1 MEYALKSILIA
12 CEDVFKTHMLWLQR
26 DVRRSCCIESFQNSC
41 VASKLN
47 YEENINV
54 QYNTL
59 SIYSS
64 IQIAIQGFIEKFI
77 TVREHPRGDA

>member
-1 MEYALKSILIA
+1 M
-12 CEDVFKTHMLWLQR
+12 
-26 DVRRSCCIESFQNSC
+26 RRSCCIECFQNSC

-47 YEENINV
+47 YEENINT

-59 SIYSS
+59 SVYIS

-77 TVREHPRGDA
+77 TVSSRSRGYV

>member
-1 MEYALKSILIA
+1 MWPAPRWA
-12 CEDVFKTHMLWLQR
+12 R
-26 DVRRSCCIESFQNSC
+26 RGGVRRSCCIECFQNSC

-47 YEENINV
+47 YEENINT

-59 SIYSS
+59 SVYSS

-77 TVREHPRGDA
+77 TVSSRSRGYV